1 MKANQWLRI
10 SRVAAKESY
19 VCSNATDSRDF
30 RSISSVSNSS
40 SSSSLLK
47 MLIHWDFPPD
57 AGLAPVSEGKL
68 SMSLPRGKWTR
79 HSYNT
84 ATHLSR
90 RETNLV
96 ATAKCKI
103 ALREGTRTVYVTV
116 IIQKKFYNIRKNAS
130 VSPRFEIQGYVK
142 SPELYAFLAGMSIFV
157 SSICNGNWR
166 VQGDAI
172 NRDTGARSEGLNTT
186 AVMVM
191 RE

>member
-40 SSSSLLK
+40 SSSSSLLK

-68 SMSLPRGKWTR
+68 SMSFPRGKWTR
-79 HSYNT
+79 HGHNT

-116 IIQKKFYNIRKNAS
+116 IIQKKVLQHQEERLCFAKIRNSRLCKK
-130 VSPRFEIQGYVK
+130 PRTLCFPGGDVNLRFFDLQRQLEG
-142 SPELYAFLAGMSIFV
+142 SRW
-157 SSICNGNWR
+157 CNK
-166 VQGDAI
+166 
-172 NRDTGARSEGLNTT
+172 
-186 AVMVM
+186 
-191 RE
+191 